1 MSPDIGASV
10 RYEQGNI
17 TDQPDSLGRAVS
29 PELFPLHGELP
40 LDKLMVTNFMGK
52 EFLRANE
59 GVWLA
64 RS

>member
-1 MSPDIGASV
+1 MRPDIGASV

-17 TDQPDSLGRAVS
+17 ADQPDSLGRAVS

-40 LDKLMVTNFMGK
+40 LDELMVTYVIGK
-52 EFLRANE
+52 VFLRANE